1 VPSSPRGGL
10 PETRV
15 VFLGLIAAS
24 AGFLS
29 VFAANDLYD
38 RHADLHEGTLARDA
52 SSQDEGFDLDVV
64 AVRHPLAAGILSLPM
79 GVAWVAG
86 WEIIGLAAAYVLNPV
101 CAGLFLVCNALEYL
115 YCRLRYRSWLKA
127 IPAGVMVGL
136 GGLAGWLAVADIS
149 AGALTFFALL
159 TVWEITGRNLS
170 NDLADAK
177 TDRHLGIAT
186 LATTHGP
193 QTSIRW
199 IFAGALVM
207 PALAAIQPGGPL
219 LRLSLAAAAIVLM
232 TVPAWRLMRAQSV
245 SLALPYFNRASLFP
259 VIGLVAA
266 LLTPSLT

>member
-1 VPSSPRGGL
+1 MGNHWFSRRVRAQPGLCRPFPGLQRAGIPLLPSSL
-10 PETRV
+10 P
-15 VFLGLIAAS
+15 LL
-24 AGFLS
+24 
-29 VFAANDLYD
+29 
-38 RHADLHEGTLARDA
+38 
-52 SSQDEGFDLDVV
+52 
-64 AVRHPLAAGILSLPM
+64 
-79 GVAWVAG
+79 
-86 WEIIGLAAAYVLNPV
+86 
-101 CAGLFLVCNALEYL
+101 
-115 YCRLRYRSWLKA
+115 LKA